1 MQAENFSTSAVAR
14 LADLAHAEGRK
25 IYVALNTLVRPAE
38 PDHVL
43 RLIRRLVL
51 KAAPDALIIQDLALI
66 DLARQAGFSGELH
79 LSTLANVTHPE
90 ALRAARGLGADRV
103 ILPRELS
110 LEETRRMDALCP
122 EGLDLEIFVHG
133 AQCHCVSGRC
143 WWSSYMGG
151 KSGLRGRCVQPCRR
165 VYRQKGREGRF
176 FASQDL
182 SLDSLARRLLSL
194 PRLRAWK
201 IEGRKK
207 GPHYV
212 YYVTTAYRLLRDA
225 PQDKDSVG
233 QALEI
238 LNMALGRPGERTF
251 FLRKTPD
258 PPAASAAGK
267 NVQTGSGLF
276 IGPVGPPGAGGHEF
290 QPRLP
295 LLPRDFLRIGH
306 EDEPWHCTLSVP
318 GRVPDGGT
326 LRLRLPRGK
335 HPPADAPV
343 FLIDRQAPELLAL
356 LKEWEKGLAS
366 SPGNGGEEDVTALCA
381 VPPAPAPPSGLRPRD
396 LQLRASLPH
405 GREAGAPGG
414 TTLGLW
420 LSPKAVREVS
430 RTLYSR
436 ISWWLPPVIWPEEEA
451 LLSRLLTQICRD
463 GARHVVCN
471 APWQIA
477 FFPNPADLVLTAGP
491 FCNIA
496 NAAALEVLRR
506 AGFAGAVISPEL
518 GEADI
523 LSLPALSP
531 LPLGI
536 VLSGFWPVGIS
547 RRAAHPLNAREP
559 FLSPRREAFW
569 LRRYG
574 PHTWIY
580 PAWPLDLAAHRP
592 ALERAG

>member
-1 MQAENFSTSAVAR
+1 
-14 LADLAHAEGRK
+14 
-25 IYVALNTLVRPAE
+25 
-38 PDHVL
+38 
-43 RLIRRLVL
+43 
-51 KAAPDALIIQDLALI
+51 
-66 DLARQAGFSGELH
+66 
-79 LSTLANVTHPE
+79 
-90 ALRAARGLGADRV
+90 
-103 ILPRELS
+103 
-110 LEETRRMDALCP
+110 
-122 EGLDLEIFVHG
+122 
-133 AQCHCVSGRC
+133 
-143 WWSSYMGG
+143 
-151 KSGLRGRCVQPCRR
+151 VQPCRR

-225 PQDKDSVG
+225 GQDRASVG

-238 LNMALGRPGERTF
+238 LDMALGRPGERTF
-251 FLRKTPD
+251 FLRKFPEQS
-258 PPAASAAGK
+258 ASSAAGK

-276 IGPVGPPGAGGHEF
+276 IGSVGPPGAGGHAF
-290 QPRLP
+290 QPRIP

-318 GRVPDGGT
+318 GRVPDGGI

-335 HPPADAPV
+335 HPQADTPV

-356 LKEWEKGLAS
+356 LKEWEKNLAS
-366 SPGNGGEEDVTALCA
+366 STSSGNGVEEDVTSLCA
-381 VPPAPAPPSGLRPRD
+381 VPPVPAPPSGSRPRD
-396 LQLRASLPH
+396 LKLRASLPH
-405 GREAGAPGG
+405 GREAGTPGG
-414 TTLGLW
+414 ATLGLW

-451 LLSRLLTQICRD
+451 LLSRLIAGICRD
-463 GARHVVCN
+463 GARHLVCN

-477 FFPNPADLVLTAGP
+477 FFPNPANMVLTAGP

-496 NAAALEVLRR
+496 NTAALEVLRR

-536 VLSGFWPVGIS
+536 VISGFWPVGIS
-547 RRAAHPLNAREP
+547 RRAAHPV
-559 FLSPRREAFW
+559 SPRDPFSSPRNEAFW

-580 PAWPLDLAAHRP
+580 PAWPLDLTAHRP
-592 ALERAG
+592 ALERAGYALFITMPDTPPGTLAQPPRPGEFNWRGGVL